1 MVASCAAARITYL
14 RDFRPLSRDHYRRYA
29 LGFFERGGYYEE
41 KISIDRERRIIEYDV
56 PAHANVLAGKYVKDL
71 KSRITVLKLGKLK
84 KCYVMKNSGIESE
97 LENEERSLKWL
108 TFPDRLTGLS
118 YRMKDNHVLPIAMI
132 NPISLPKFVQESCKG
147 FSVVKARVSNENNM
161 ENGALQMARRSRNDQ
176 SKRKLV
182 KEFIVCNQSNS
193 EVIDKCDEKLLEV
206 TCTKVF
212 ARTCVYKAICTRKD
226 KKCNGTHENNSLHC
240 CTFYCN
246 SPVKIQSKMNPL
258 TLFLPGRYSL
268 GTPLYIII
276 YHFLNLFSCV
286 LKFFDF

>member
-1 MVASCAAARITYL
+1 MKITWKTARFRWLEVRRMTYI
-14 RDFRPLSRDHYRRYA
+14 
-29 LGFFERGGYYEE
+29 FFFY
-41 KISIDRERRIIEYDV
+41 
-56 PAHANVLAGKYVKDL
+56 L
-71 KSRITVLKLGKLK
+71 T
-84 KCYVMKNSGIESE
+84 
-97 LENEERSLKWL
+97 LENPQCFSCLIFL
-108 TFPDRLTGLS
+108 IVFYT
-118 YRMKDNHVLPIAMI
+118 
-132 NPISLPKFVQESCKG
+132 ISG
-147 FSVVKARVSNENNM
+147 
-161 ENGALQMARRSRNDQ
+161 SRNDQ